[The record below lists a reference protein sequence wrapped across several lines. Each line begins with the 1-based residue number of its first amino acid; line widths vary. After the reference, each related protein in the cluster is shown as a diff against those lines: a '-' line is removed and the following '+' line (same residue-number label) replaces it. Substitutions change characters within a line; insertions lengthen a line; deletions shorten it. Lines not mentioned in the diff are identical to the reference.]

1 MYARRA
7 KASHRDT
14 ISYEIDMLAFCA
26 EKLTH
31 SGGSG
36 SDGDS
41 ALSLEGFLLHYRNLI
56 RFFSG
61 KHHRND
67 DISTHNC
74 QAWAGRELSTSEV
87 TTIKQPAAALDDAY
101 YDSISKYLQH
111 CTSMRHEHDRS
122 WDVQTMAGQL
132 APIIDSFERAFP
144 RRNADSARLAR

>member
-26 EKLTH
+26 ENLAH
-31 SGGSG
+31 SRGNGSE
-36 SDGDS
+36 SDS

-56 RFFSG
+56 RVFSG

-74 QAWAGRELSTSEV
+74 QAWAGRELSASEV
-87 TTIKQPAAALDDAY
+87 TTIKEPATALDDAY

-111 CTSMRHEHDRS
+111 CTSMRHERDRS

-132 APIIDSFERAFP
+132 APIIDGFERAFP
-144 RRNADSARLAR
+144 R